1 MTLIVTIAILCAAI
15 LAYVLHPVM
24 TGNGQKGGWGLMA
37 GLAAAAL
44 GLYLML
50 GSPDLPSAPALFE
63 QGPRHA
69 MRLAVEKKML
79 LQELDQGGAASPE

>member
-1 MTLIVTIAILCAAI
+1 MTLIVAIAVICAAV
-15 LAYVLHPVM
+15 LAYVLHPAM
-24 TGNGQKGGWGLMA
+24 TGGNRKSAWGLMA

-69 MRLAVEKKML
+69 MRLAVEKKMM